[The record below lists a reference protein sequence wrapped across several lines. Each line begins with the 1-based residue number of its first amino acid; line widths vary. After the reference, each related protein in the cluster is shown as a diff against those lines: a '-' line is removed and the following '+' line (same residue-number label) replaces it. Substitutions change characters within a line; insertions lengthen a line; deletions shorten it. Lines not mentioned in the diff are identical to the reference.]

1 MDIRLYVS
9 KAGGIYLAC
18 IDGVF
23 DSPIEHVQLN
33 HKTHFMALKFADMDQ
48 PIELNCQVDQEL
60 SEIMKDKK
68 DCILGLHLNG
78 KVHSEFRF
86 PLKQIHT

>member
-9 KAGGIYLAC
+9 DAGDVYLAC

-33 HKTHFMALKFADMDQ
+33 HKTNFMALKFADMDE
-48 PIELNCQVDQEL
+48 PVELNCQVDPEL
-60 SEIMKDKK
+60 SDIVRKQES
-68 DCILGLHLNG
+68 CILGLHLNG

-86 PLKQIHT
+86 PLKQIHA